1 MSQTIQGV
9 FKRTSSNSGTL
20 LDPTRSFKL
29 DADEI
34 IVPVQ
39 LINEFQLV
47 NGATVVGEGDQ
58 NGRQILLKKIQS
70 ICGLSPE
77 KFLKRIPFQNLP
89 AINPEERFQIG
100 LSESPAMRIIELIA
114 PIGKGTRGM
123 IVSPPKAGKTYILQL
138 LAKTLHEQNPSAKI
152 IVLLIDERPEEV
164 TWFRRSTDAEVLA
177 SSSDQSLEEHTDLTE
192 LTLAHIRTELECG
205 NDVILLLDSIT
216 RMGRAFNL
224 RGTKNGR
231 TMSGGL
237 DSRALEIPRRFF
249 GLARNIE
256 NGGSVTIIATA
267 LIDTNSRMDQLIFEE
282 FKGTG
287 NSEIVLNRPM
297 SDERIFPAIEIN
309 SSGTR
314 REELLFSEN
323 EYEKIT
329 KLRRMLAGQQPK
341 EAMLNLLK
349 LIEGFPTNKELL
361 NSL

>member
-1 MSQTIQGV
+1 MSQTVQGV
-9 FKRTSSNSGTL
+9 FKRTSSNTGIL
-20 LDPTRSFKL
+20 LDPARSFRPG
-29 DADEI
+29 AEEI
-34 IVPVQ
+34 NVPAQFVS
-39 LINEFQLV
+39 EFQLV
-47 NGATVVGEGDQ
+47 NGATIVGEAQPD
-58 NGRQILLKKIQS
+58 GRQLLLKKIQS
-70 ICGLSPE
+70 VCGLSPE
-77 KFLKRIPFQNLP
+77 KFLKRIPFQNLS

-123 IVSPPKAGKTYILQL
+123 IVSPPKAGKTYILHL
-138 LAKTLHEQNPSAKI
+138 LAKTLHEQNPAAKI

-164 TWFRRSTDAEVLA
+164 TWFRRSVDAEVLA

-192 LTLAHIRTELECG
+192 LTLAHIRAEMECG

-249 GLARNIE
+249 GLARNVE
-256 NGGSVTIIATA
+256 NGGSVTILATA

-287 NSEIVLNRPM
+287 NSEIMLNRQM

-309 SSGTR
+309 SSSTR
-314 REELLFSEN
+314 REELLFSEK
-323 EYEKIT
+323 EYDKIT

-341 EAMLNLLK
+341 EAMLNMIK
-349 LIEGFPTNKELL
+349 LIEKFPTNEELL